1 MVRTFDALVV
11 GAGIVGASVAYHLAE
26 RGMKV
31 AVLEAESAPATGATG
46 KSAGGIR
53 VQFALLENARLSA
66 ESLEILEAFEAR
78 FGVDPGYRPIGYL
91 FLVPDGQWPAWR
103 SAMARLRE
111 AGLPVEEVGLVEAAR
126 RVPFISEGMG
136 GATFGPKDGVFDPS
150 SVAQGF
156 LRAARDLGAELFLE
170 TPLKRAQRVG
180 EAWRVETP
188 RGAFEAPVVVNAAG
202 AWAGEVARRAGLV
215 LPVVPV
221 RRSIYLT
228 GPFDVPEWPM
238 VVDQGSGVYFRPE
251 GRRLLFGASNPEEP
265 PGFREGV
272 DWQWFIEVLL
282 KARDRFPWFEE
293 LGFDKK
299 AAWWG
304 YYAETPDKNAILGP
318 HPGAP
323 GFYHAAGF
331 SGHGAQQAPAV
342 GRRLARWILEGEEPL
357 LSRFV
362 YDRFLR
368 GEALTET
375 GVV

>member
-1 MVRTFDALVV
+1 MARTFDALVV

-26 RGMKV
+26 WGLKV
-31 AVLEAESAPATGATG
+31 GVLEAAPAPATGATG

-66 ESLEILEAFEAR
+66 ESLGMLEHFPER

-126 RVPFISEGMG
+126 RVPFALEGLA

-156 LRAARDLGAELFLE
+156 LRAARNLGAEVVLE
-170 TPLKRAQRVG
+170 APLKRARRVG
-180 EAWRVETP
+180 EAWRVQTP
-188 RGAFEAPVVVNAAG
+188 KGVFEAPVVVNAAG
-202 AWAGEVARRAGLV
+202 AWAGEVARRTGLV

-228 GPFDVPEWPM
+228 GPFDVPSWPM
-238 VVDQGSGVYFRPE
+238 VVDLGSGVYLRPE

-272 DWQWFIEVLL
+272 DRQWFIEVLL
-282 KARDRFPWFEE
+282 KARARFPWFEE

-342 GRRLARWILEGEEPL
+342 GRRLARWIADGEEPL
-357 LSRFV
+357 LSRFG
-362 YDRFLR
+362 YERFLR
-368 GEALTET
+368 GEALTEA